1 MLFNNKNVLKT
12 KIHLDF
18 FTLKVCVVCN
28 KKTFGTITCI
38 INRDLREISIIDIV
52 CENINMGYGTMMLEA
67 LIRYARRRRFK
78 YIDGALIKEDYD
90 HKERL
95 YHFFQKFGF
104 EIIQNQDEFEIAYLK
119 DEEKFADIK
128 LKLR

>member
-28 KKTFGTITCI
+28 KKTLGTITCL
-38 INRDLREISIIDIV
+38 INREQREFAIIDII
-52 CENINMGYGTMMLEA
+52 CENINMGYGSMMLEA

>member
-1 MLFNNKNVLKT
+1 MLFNKKNVLKT

-28 KKTFGTITCI
+28 KKIQGTITCL
-38 INRDLREISIIDIV
+38 INREQREFAIIDII
-52 CENINMGYGTMMLEA
+52 CENINMGYGSMMLEA

-104 EIIQNQDEFEIAYLK
+104 EIIQNHDEFEIAYLK
-119 DEEKFADIK
+119 DEDKFADIK